1 MIDSSSREYMIGEL
15 QKRVCRV
22 IFKKVNGEERDM
34 MCTLIEDVLPDA
46 KKDDPISQKKVR
58 AVNEETIVAFDTMK
72 GAFRSFRV
80 ANVISFT

>member
-15 QKRVCRV
+15 QQRVCRV

-58 AVNEETIVAFDTMK
+58 AVNDGVIVAFDTLK
-72 GAFRSFRV
+72 GAYRSFRV
-80 ANVISFT
+80 ENVISFT